1 MATIEPYAAPSV
13 FDPPGFAQ
21 AIKVTNAQTIL
32 FISGQVAWTDQGGP
46 AHSGHFKAQARAVL
60 LALKAQVEAGGGT
73 MANLVKI
80 TTFLTDARHQSE
92 YRAVREEVL
101 GKEDACIHGIG
112 RPGIM
117 APRLSY
123 RSRGDR
129 CAVAKVIYGAIC
141 RGLPDRSTTEPD

>member
-1 MATIEPYAAPSV
+1 MATIEPYAARSV

-46 AHSGHFKAQARAVL
+46 AHPGDFKAQARVVL

-73 MANLVKI
+73 LANLVKF
-80 TTFLTDARHQSE
+80 TTFLTDARHQPE

-101 GKEDACIHGIG
+101 GKKMPASTAMVVQGLWHPDCLIEVEGI
-112 RPGIM
+112 
-117 APRLSY
+117 
-123 RSRGDR
+123 
-129 CAVAKVIYGAIC
+129 AV
-141 RGLPDRSTTEPD
+141 L

>member
-1 MATIEPYAAPSV
+1 MLTIEPYAASGT

-21 AIKVTNAQTIL
+21 AIKVTGANTIL

-46 AHSGHFKAQARAVL
+46 AHPGDFKSQARAVL

-80 TTFLTDARHQSE
+80 NTYLTDARHQPE

-101 GKEDACIHGIG
+101 GKKMPASTAMVVQGLWHPDCLIEVEGI
-112 RPGIM
+112 
-117 APRLSY
+117 
-123 RSRGDR
+123 
-129 CAVAKVIYGAIC
+129 AV
-141 RGLPDRSTTEPD
+141 L